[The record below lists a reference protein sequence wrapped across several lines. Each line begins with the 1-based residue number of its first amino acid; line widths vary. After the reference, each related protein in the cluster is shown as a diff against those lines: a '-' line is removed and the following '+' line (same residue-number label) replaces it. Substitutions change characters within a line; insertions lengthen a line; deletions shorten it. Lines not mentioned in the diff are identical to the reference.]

1 MLYGGNYLEDTKY
14 NIQQWMDLEGFT
26 LAGQGREEVAERL
39 NDEFW
44 INDSITGNGS
54 GSFTFSSYQ
63 AMKNVLEDIYTL
75 REACEEW
82 CIDNET
88 IGEKFFNEE
97 WEWMDVTCRCYVL
110 SQAIAEV
117 LDELEEEQEERR

>member
-1 MLYGGNYLEDTKY
+1 MLYCGNYLEETKQ
-14 NIQQWMDLEGFT
+14 NIRDYMEETGFT
-26 LAGQGREEVAERL
+26 FDGKDREEVEERL
-39 NDEFW
+39 NEEYW
-44 INDSITGNGS
+44 INDSVTGNAS

-63 AMKNVLEDIYTL
+63 ARENVLEDIDTL

-88 IGEKFFNEE
+88 IGEKFLNEE

-110 SQAIAEV
+110 RQAIEEV

>member
-1 MLYGGNYLEDTKY
+1 MLYGGNYLEETKY

-26 LAGQGREEVAERL
+26 LAGQDREEVAERL

-54 GSFTFSSYQ
+54 GSFTCSSYQ
-63 AMKNVLEDIYTL
+63 AQECVLEDIETL
-75 REACEEW
+75 INACEEFGV
-82 CIDNET
+82 NKET
-88 IGEKFFNEE
+88 IGEKFLNED

-110 SQAIAEV
+110 AQAIAEV
-117 LDELEEEQEERR
+117 LDELEEEQEEV